1 MSLNDLPP
9 ELTDLVLSYLI
20 ISECLLPIL
29 KRSRYIEPTQIA
41 KYACTSRNFQ
51 YAVERHLFLNL
62 TLQTDDLS
70 TFEAL
75 VVHSPRRRA
84 LLRSITFIPTLPD
97 PKGHLCYSEST
108 CQRANDK
115 AFAAAMDKL
124 YTMLYACD
132 LVEGRRP
139 LRLTLGPPRP
149 PTDRTALDME
159 RLEADPGN
167 WEPSPRL
174 DLGRHC
180 RLQLKKQT
188 DFAASKRVTAF
199 TAYAH
204 GPIYLA
210 LGSILTLLKSHPEV
224 EDITID
230 VGDEQRK
237 PPGVRTLLRMDF
249 ARRLRHV
256 PFLAL
261 TKLYLSYGHQEPLD
275 QRFVNADVRG
285 THKGF
290 VQDALSTSL
299 HKTLSACPKLKT
311 VTLNGPI
318 CIDESLF
325 WPHNTEADDNCWPDL
340 ESLQVLMSAVR
351 PDGGWYL
358 EGHPDFPLEEPVN
371 VFSIPEFDSDDS
383 DSASSLDDESDPVVE
398 EALRTGNAF
407 QLYFR
412 SQPNESFQ
420 RVLEAAARAAT
431 TMPSLRT
438 FSVATYVPDCPR
450 SDSEQPVEFV
460 YLAKGVTQGPGAVPT
475 PQPQLKWCV
484 PSEWKM
490 SESLKETWATVLGPD
505 GEISYDEW

>member
-9 ELTDLVLSYLI
+9 ELTELVLSYLLI
-20 ISECLLPIL
+20 PPLQPQL
-29 KRSRYIEPTQIA
+29 RYTDAKPQIA
-41 KYACTSRNFQ
+41 QYTSTSRNFQ
-51 YAVERHLFLNL
+51 NAVERHLFHNVALEI
-62 TLQTDDLS
+62 DDLS

-75 VVHSPRRRA
+75 VVYSPRRRA
-84 LLRSITFIPTLPD
+84 LLRSITFIPTLMD
-97 PKGHLCYSEST
+97 PKGHVCYSKST

-115 AFAAAMDKL
+115 AFAAAMGRL

-132 LVEGRRP
+132 LVEGKRP

-149 PTDRTALDME
+149 PADTTALDLE
-159 RLEADPGN
+159 RLEADPEN
-167 WEPSPRL
+167 WESSPRL
-174 DLGRHC
+174 DLWRHS

-188 DFAASKRVTAF
+188 GFAASKRVKAF

-204 GPIYLA
+204 GPIYIA

-224 EDITID
+224 EDVTID
-230 VGDEQRK
+230 VGDEERK
-237 PPGVRTLLRMDF
+237 PPGIRTLLRTDF

-275 QRFVNADVRG
+275 QRFVNADVRS
-285 THKGF
+285 TYKGF
-290 VQDALSTSL
+290 VEDALSTSL
-299 HKTLSACPKLKT
+299 HKTLSACPKLKS
-311 VTLNGPI
+311 VTLTGPI

-325 WPHNTEADDNCWPDL
+325 WPHNTEADGARWPDL
-340 ESLQVLMSAVR
+340 ESMQVLMSAVR

-358 EGHPDFPLEEPVN
+358 EGHPDFPLEEPVD

-383 DSASSLDDESDPVVE
+383 DSASDSDDESDPVRE

-407 QLYFR
+407 QLFFR
-412 SQPNESFQ
+412 SQPNESLE

-438 FSVATYVPDCPR
+438 FSVGTYVPDCPR
-450 SDSEQPVEFV
+450 SDGEQPVEFV
-460 YLAKGVTQGPGAVPT
+460 YLAKGVAQGPEAVIT
-475 PQPQLKWCV
+475 PRPKLRWCA

-490 SESLKETWATVLGPD
+490 SESLKETWATVLGPE

>member
-1 MSLNDLPP
+1 MLRSETRCLTVQALRVFLQSLHITSSASRSFAICPTTPTQYNYRARLRMSLNDLPP

-20 ISECLLPIL
+20 ISECPLPIL
-29 KRSRYIEPTQIA
+29 SRSRYIEPTQIA

-115 AFAAAMDKL
+115 AFAAAMGKL

-132 LVEGRRP
+132 LVDGRRP

-149 PTDRTALDME
+149 PIDKTTLDME
-159 RLEADPGN
+159 RLEADPEN

-199 TAYAH
+199 TAYAN

-261 TKLYLSYGHQEPLD
+261 T
-275 QRFVNADVRG
+275 
-285 THKGF
+285 
-290 VQDALSTSL
+290 
-299 HKTLSACPKLKT
+299 TLS
-311 VTLNGPI
+311 
-318 CIDESLF
+318 
-325 WPHNTEADDNCWPDL
+325 PDL
-340 ESLQVLMSAVR
+340 LGL
-351 PDGGWYL
+351 P
-358 EGHPDFPLEEPVN
+358 
-371 VFSIPEFDSDDS
+371 
-383 DSASSLDDESDPVVE
+383 
-398 EALRTGNAF
+398 
-407 QLYFR
+407 
-412 SQPNESFQ
+412 
-420 RVLEAAARAAT
+420 
-431 TMPSLRT
+431 
-438 FSVATYVPDCPR
+438 
-450 SDSEQPVEFV
+450 
-460 YLAKGVTQGPGAVPT
+460 TQNT
-475 PQPQLKWCV
+475 C
-484 PSEWKM
+484 
-490 SESLKETWATVLGPD
+490 
-505 GEISYDEW
+505 